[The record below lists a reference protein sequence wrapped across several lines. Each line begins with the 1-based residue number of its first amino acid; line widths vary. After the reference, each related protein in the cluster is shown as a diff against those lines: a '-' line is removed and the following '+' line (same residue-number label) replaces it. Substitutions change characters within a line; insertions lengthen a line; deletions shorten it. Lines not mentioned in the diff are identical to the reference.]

1 MKVYVVCDLEGT
13 AGVIDHRQQCWFD
26 GKYYEQ
32 ARRLAT
38 LELNA
43 LVDGALAGGATE
55 IVAWDGHGPFP
66 GGLDVELL
74 HPRCKLVMG
83 AGDGGPAGLDSSY
96 NAVFQLG
103 LHGMAGA
110 EKGIMAHSFMGHLTS
125 VWLNGT
131 LIGEI
136 GMNCALAGT
145 FVVPCVFVSGDWAA
159 AQEAQALIPVI
170 ETVVVKEGLNP
181 GPGSLS
187 NAPAIVLSP
196 EAARNSIRVGA
207 QRAMARIGQIPPWTV
222 TPPYT
227 LRIRYK
233 EAKYA
238 DQALQ
243 NPVVK
248 RVDETTVESSGDDL
262 RLLPI

>member
-43 LVDGALAGGATE
+43 LVDGALAGGASE

-66 GGLDVELL
+66 GGLDYELL

-96 NAVFQLG
+96 NALFQLG

-110 EKGIMAHSFMGHLTS
+110 EKGVQAHSFMGHMAA
-125 VWLNGT
+125 VWLNGRR
-131 LIGEI
+131 IGEI
-136 GMNCALAGT
+136 GMNCALAGS
-145 FVVPCVFVSGDWAA
+145 FSVPCVFVSGDWAA
-159 AQEAQALIPVI
+159 AQEAQALVPGI

-181 GPGSLS
+181 GPGSLA

-196 EAARNSIRVGA
+196 EAARQAIRLGA
-207 QRAMARIGQIPPWTV
+207 EQAMAKISQVAPWTV
-222 TPPYT
+222 AKPYT
-227 LRIRYK
+227 LRI
-233 EAKYA
+233 KYNEVQFA
-238 DQALQ
+238 DKALQ
-243 NPVVK
+243 NPLMR

-262 RLLPI
+262 VKLPM